1 MEQREIRLIRHATGT
16 HMANP
21 NIVVGRADEA
31 TLTSQGLLESAK
43 KGLQLRE
50 QGYSPDVI
58 VSSPS
63 ERCQRTAEFVLFAL
77 RVDKPVELAS
87 DIIEMDQGDA
97 VGMLRSEAYGAA
109 TLEQIALRGFDFS
122 FPRAESVNQ
131 VGIRGVRWA
140 DQQKNRQDAPG
151 SILAFSHGGLITCMA
166 ARLEGWNYDQ
176 YLEKRL
182 SIKPVS
188 ETRLVLD
195 NDRWRLDY
203 FARPLTS

>member
-31 TLTSQGLLESAK
+31 TLTSKGFLESAK
-43 KGLQLRE
+43 KGLQLRAE
-50 QGYSPDVI
+50 GYSPDI
-58 VSSPS
+58 IATSPS
-63 ERCQRTAEFVLFAL
+63 TRCRQTGTFALFAM
-77 RVDKPVELAS
+77 RIDKPVEVSS
-87 DIIEMDQGDA
+87 DLIEMDQGDA
-97 VGMLRSEAYGAA
+97 VGMLRTEAYGEA

-131 VGIRGVRWA
+131 VGERAVRWA
-140 DQQKNRQDAPG
+140 DGQKNRQDAPG
-151 SILAFSHGGLITCMA
+151 SILAFSHGGLISCTA
-166 ARLEGWNYDQ
+166 ALLEGWNYDQ

-188 ETRLVLD
+188 ETRFVLED
-195 NDRWRLDY
+195 DRWQLDY
-203 FARPLTS
+203 FARPLDN